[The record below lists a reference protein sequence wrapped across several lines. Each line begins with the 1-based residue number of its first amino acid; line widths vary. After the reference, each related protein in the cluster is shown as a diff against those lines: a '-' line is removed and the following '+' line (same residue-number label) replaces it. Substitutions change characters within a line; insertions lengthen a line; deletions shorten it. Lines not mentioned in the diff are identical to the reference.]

1 MTQII
6 PIKDLK
12 NTGAI
17 SDLCHTTDGPVY
29 VTKNGH
35 NDLVLMSAE
44 TFGAYET
51 AMARQELYVKVA
63 EAEDDVR
70 AGRTSDFHADLAA
83 LRTKRGL

>member
-12 NTGAI
+12 NTGAL
-17 SDLCHTTDGPVY
+17 SDLCHSTDGPIF

-35 NDLVLMSAE
+35 DDLVIMSSDV
-44 TFGAYET
+44 FGAYET
-51 AMARQELYVKVA
+51 AMARQELHMKIA

-70 AGRTSDFHADLAA
+70 AGRTSDFRADLAG